1 MKTMFVSLCDRSIER
16 GMERMYNAQA
26 GRRRVQLTAKSRG
39 GGTRRDEEG
48 RGGRVDGWMIALEDD
63 HRNID
68 VWLTYRSNS

>member
-39 GGTRRDEEG
+39 GGTRKDEEG
-48 RGGRVDGWMIALEDD
+48 GWMDG
-63 HRNID
+63 
-68 VWLTYRSNS
+68 